1 MRERERVGNCTVVVT
16 GASGS
21 VYGMRLIEQ
30 LVLAQ
35 HDVAVVFT
43 DAGREV
49 TAFELGF
56 TLPTEDAKVAA
67 VALATFL
74 ELPDSEKIRVVYPD
88 DMFDAIASGS
98 HRNDAMIV
106 APCSMEFV
114 ASVANGIADDLPRRA
129 ADVMLKERRPLV
141 LVPRETPLSLVHLRN
156 LTAAAEAGAIIVPA
170 MPAFYSKPTSIDD
183 LVGFVV
189 GKVLDVLDVE
199 HDLFKRWGNDR

>member
-1 MRERERVGNCTVVVT
+1 MSKGERMGICTVVVT

-30 LVLAQ
+30 LALSG
-35 HDVAVVFT
+35 HDVSVCFT

-49 TAFELGF
+49 TAYELGF
-56 TLPTEDAKVAA
+56 ELPTEDAGVAS
-67 VALATFL
+67 VALAAFL
-74 ELPDSEKIRVVYPD
+74 ELPSAERIRVAYSSD
-88 DMFDAIASGS
+88 LFDPIASGS
-98 HRNDAMIV
+98 HRTDAMV
-106 APCSMEFV
+106 VCPCSMGFV
-114 ASVANGIADDLPRRA
+114 ASVAHGLADDLPERA

-170 MPAFYSKPTSIDD
+170 MPAFYQRPESIDD
-183 LVGFVV
+183 LVSFVV

-199 HDLFKRWGNDR
+199 HDLFKRWGAK